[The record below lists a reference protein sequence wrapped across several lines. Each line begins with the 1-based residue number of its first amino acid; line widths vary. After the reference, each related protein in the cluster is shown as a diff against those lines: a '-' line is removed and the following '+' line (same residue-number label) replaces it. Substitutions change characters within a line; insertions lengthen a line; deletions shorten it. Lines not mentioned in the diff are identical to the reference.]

1 MVTPSEMRLVKQNP
15 NQQVVDW
22 WIALLTHMEMGTFR
36 QIQVVGIRCKKNFQT
51 AIFFASL
58 RKLSPICMLLD
69 LYGSLATGEVFL
81 LCCGFRVKRLQNCM
95 QATSSQN
102 VIDKLQAQVAF

>member
-51 AIFFASL
+51 AIFC
-58 RKLSPICMLLD
+58 I
-69 LYGSLATGEVFL
+69 
-81 LCCGFRVKRLQNCM
+81 
-95 QATSSQN
+95 
-102 VIDKLQAQVAF
+102 IAQIEPDMYAAGPLWLPRNR

>member
-36 QIQVVGIRCKKNFQT
+36 QIQVIGIRKMCNQIKGLILGILFMM
-51 AIFFASL
+51 AW
-58 RKLSPICMLLD
+58 
-69 LYGSLATGEVFL
+69 
-81 LCCGFRVKRLQNCM
+81 RL
-95 QATSSQN
+95 
-102 VIDKLQAQVAF
+102 